1 MATQLTLT
9 QVKDQRAALENEVNE
24 TQQALA
30 DKKYTVELESETN
43 LNAVLKQID
52 KSYQWSIKNAALI
65 VNLHDSLKEAKA
77 VNRIAN
83 EGTTSVELGTV
94 DLNTLYTVLTNI
106 NGTGVEAA
114 RTFTRLLTNIG
125 KQVTDALNEMAEAN
139 KGIQSMHVELAEL
152 DLKIEQWGKEEVPAE
167 DIEITQ

>member
-24 TQQALA
+24 TQQALS

-139 KGIQSMHVELAEL
+139 KGIQAMHVELAEL